1 MYKLFARKIRTAWFP
16 GQAVIRDRWGEPQNR
31 FASNREF
38 NPSLGNP
45 DETLRHMRWGL
56 GLM

>member
-1 MYKLFARKIRTAWFP
+1 MHNPFRKKSLTSWFP

-31 FASNREF
+31 FASNPEF
-38 NPSLGNP
+38 NPKLGNP
-45 DETLRHMRWGL
+45 DNTLRHMRWGL